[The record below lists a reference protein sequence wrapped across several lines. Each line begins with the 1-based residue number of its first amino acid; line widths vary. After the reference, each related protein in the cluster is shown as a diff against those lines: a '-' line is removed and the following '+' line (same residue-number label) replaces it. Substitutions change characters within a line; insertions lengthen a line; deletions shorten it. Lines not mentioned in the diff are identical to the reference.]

1 MFNIPETLL
10 GFKKS
15 VAVAILLCACSLAM
29 YGQKSAVQ
37 VLQEDLQLANHD
49 TTRMHLLYRIAYKTK
64 NNNPEGSL
72 ETIEEGL
79 SYAQNYQ
86 NPKYKAAFYYLKGRI
101 NIDLG
106 NLKVANA
113 ELNRALVYYQ
123 EAGNEKRMADIN
135 NSLGG
140 LYKMK
145 GDFESA
151 KINYETAL
159 KYAQSNSDSML
170 MATNYNDLGVIYFE
184 TGNYTRASDYY
195 LKAANMRSLMGKR
208 GKNGLVLSY
217 NNLGVL
223 NRRFDK
229 LNVALDYYKKG
240 LELAQELNDDLR
252 TSTFFN
258 NIANIYRDK
267 EDYDKALMY
276 LNKGMEL
283 SERMGSRS
291 KKAQFLYNLGVTQ
304 FEQGSY
310 DDAEKKLKQ
319 ALELYQEIQ
328 EKTGVAKTCLQLG
341 ENYVAKGEANKG
353 LEFLL
358 IGKDIS
364 ADINYHAGMEHVY
377 VQLSDAY
384 AATGDHVTAYEHRK
398 KYQHLKDS
406 LHASEQHQVVLDV
419 QQKYEALFESKEQAR
434 AIEKLN
440 AEKELIASKQ
450 LSLMA
455 MLILA
460 LLTAS
465 FFLLY
470 FMRVTK
476 LNTELKNTKV
486 EIEAQNDSLEKTNVE
501 LRKAK
506 ELAESAAQAK
516 EEFLS
521 TMSHEI
527 RTPMNAVVGMTNIL
541 LDEDP
546 REEQVEYLS
555 TLKFSANNL
564 MTLINDIL
572 DFSKIEAGKIQIE
585 RLEVDMRRMMHQ
597 LHETFK
603 VSMAKNGVD
612 ILLEYENFDLE
623 QNVICDPTRLTQ
635 IISNLVS
642 NAIKFTQKGHVKI
655 ICSLTN
661 VIDGH
666 AKIRFSVIDTGI
678 GIEKSRQE
686 EIFESFTQA
695 SSSTTRLYGGTGLG
709 LAITKRL
716 VELQHGKIFV
726 DSEVGVGSVF
736 SFELNFEL
744 GKKLETT
751 MFSRNKEDSSLARVG
766 LKGRR
771 ILLAEDNKI
780 NQMVATKILNK
791 WEVEVT
797 IANDGLE
804 ALDYIKTEKFDA
816 VLMDINMPNM
826 DGYEATREIRKL
838 SDDTKNSIPV
848 IALTASAFSSV
859 EEAVIQAGMNDHVGK
874 PFKPEELFQR
884 IVRALEKH
892 ENRQRGLEQG

>member
-1 MFNIPETLL
+1 M
-10 GFKKS
+10 
-15 VAVAILLCACSLAM
+15 
-29 YGQKSAVQ
+29 
-37 VLQEDLQLANHD
+37 
-49 TTRMHLLYRIAYKTK
+49 
-64 NNNPEGSL
+64 
-72 ETIEEGL
+72 
-79 SYAQNYQ
+79 
-86 NPKYKAAFYYLKGRI
+86 KGRI
-101 NIDLG
+101 NVDLG
-106 NLKVANA
+106 NLKIANA

-123 EAGNEKRMADIN
+123 EAGNEKRIADIN

-151 KINYETAL
+151 KLNYEAAL
-159 KYAQSNSDSML
+159 KYANANSDSML
-170 MATNYNDLGVIYFE
+170 IATNYNDLGVIYFE
-184 TGNYTRASDYY
+184 TGNYTRASDFY
-195 LKAANMRSLMGKR
+195 LKATNIRTQMGKR
-208 GKNGLVLSY
+208 GKNSLVLSY

-223 NRRFDK
+223 NRKFNK

-240 LELAQELNDDLR
+240 LALAQELNDDIR

-258 NIANIYRDK
+258 NISNIYREK
-267 EDYDKALMY
+267 KNYDKALIY
-276 LNKGMEL
+276 LDQGMEL
-283 SERMGSRS
+283 ADRMGVKS
-291 KKAQFLYNLGVTQ
+291 KKAQFLYNQGATY
-304 FEQGSY
+304 FEQGSH
-310 DDAEKKLKQ
+310 DKAELKLKE
-319 ALELYQEIQ
+319 ALGIYQEIQ

-341 ENYVAKGEANKG
+341 ENYVAKGEPNKG

-364 ADINYHAGMEHVY
+364 ADINYHAGMEHVF

-384 AATGDHVTAYEHRK
+384 AATGDHVTAYEQRK

-406 LHASEQHQVVLDV
+406 IDANKQHQVVLDV
-419 QQKYEALFESKEQAR
+419 QQKYETLFESKEQKR

-440 AEKELIASKQ
+440 AEKEIIASRQ
-450 LSLMA
+450 LNLMA

-470 FMRVTK
+470 FMRVNK
-476 LNTELKNTKV
+476 LNAALNNKKA
-486 EIEAQNDSLEKTNVE
+486 EIEAKNTSLNQTNVE
-501 LRKAK
+501 LRRAK
-506 ELAESAAQAK
+506 EQAESAAQAK

-546 REEQVEYLS
+546 REDQVEYIN

-585 RLEVDMRRMMHQ
+585 RLEVDMRHMMHQ
-597 LHETFK
+597 LHDTFN
-603 VSMAKNGVD
+603 VSMAKNGVE
-612 ILLEYENFDLE
+612 ILLEFENFDLDR
-623 QNVICDPTRLTQ
+623 NVICDPTRLTQ

-642 NAIKFTQKGHVKI
+642 NAVKFTQKGHVKI
-655 ICSLTN
+655 ICSIQN
-661 VIDGH
+661 IIENH
-666 AKIRFSVIDTGI
+666 AKIKFEILDTGI
-678 GIEKSRQE
+678 GIDKNRHK

-709 LAITKRL
+709 LAITKKL
-716 VELQHGKIFV
+716 VELQNGIIRV
-726 DSEVGVGSVF
+726 DSEIGVGSSF
-736 SFELNFEL
+736 SFELAFEL
-744 GKKLETT
+744 GQTLNATNFKRTNE
-751 MFSRNKEDSSLARVG
+751 ESSLAKTG

-780 NQMVATKILNK
+780 NQLVATKILSK
-791 WEVEVT
+791 WEVVVT
-797 IANDGLE
+797 VANDGLE
-804 ALDYIKTEKFDA
+804 ALEYIKNEDFDA

-826 DGYEATREIRKL
+826 DGYEATRAIRKL
-838 SDDTKNSIPV
+838 SDEKKNNIPV

-884 IVRALEKH
+884 ILKVLEDY
-892 ENRQRGLEQG
+892 ENRRRVAATN

>member
-1 MFNIPETLL
+1 MPVSFLKSLFTL
-10 GFKKS
+10 
-15 VAVAILLCACSLAM
+15 AVSIFLLSGVWSPIHA
-29 YGQKSAVQ
+29 QKSAVQ
-37 VLQEDLQLANHD
+37 VLEEDLLMANHD
-49 TTRMHLLYRIAYKTK
+49 TTRMHLLYRIAYKIK
-64 NNNPEGSL
+64 NNNPQHSL
-72 ETIEEGL
+72 DKIEEGL

-101 NIDLG
+101 NVDLG
-106 NLKVANA
+106 NLKIANA

-123 EAGNEKRMADIN
+123 EAGNEKRIADIN

-151 KINYETAL
+151 KLNYEAAL
-159 KYAQSNSDSML
+159 KYANANSDSML
-170 MATNYNDLGVIYFE
+170 IATNYNDLGVIYFE
-184 TGNYTRASDYY
+184 TGNYTRASDFY
-195 LKAANMRSLMGKR
+195 LKATNIRTQMGKR
-208 GKNGLVLSY
+208 GKNSLVLSY

-223 NRRFDK
+223 NRKFNK

-240 LELAQELNDDLR
+240 LALAQELNDDIR

-258 NIANIYRDK
+258 NIANIYREK
-267 EDYDKALMY
+267 KNYDKALIY
-276 LNKGMEL
+276 LDQGMEL
-283 SERMGSRS
+283 ADRMGVKS
-291 KKAQFLYNLGVTQ
+291 KKAQFLYNQGATY
-304 FEQGSY
+304 FEQGSH
-310 DDAEKKLKQ
+310 DKAELKLKE
-319 ALELYQEIQ
+319 ALGIYQEIQ

-341 ENYVAKGEANKG
+341 ENYVAKGEPNKG

-364 ADINYHAGMEHVY
+364 ADINYHAGMEHVF

-384 AATGDHVTAYEHRK
+384 AATGDHVTAYEQRK

-406 LHASEQHQVVLDV
+406 IDANKQHQVVLDV
-419 QQKYEALFESKEQAR
+419 QQKYETLFESKEQKR

-440 AEKELIASKQ
+440 AEKEIIASRQ
-450 LSLMA
+450 LNLMA

-470 FMRVTK
+470 FMRVNK
-476 LNTELKNTKV
+476 LNAALNNKKA
-486 EIEAQNDSLEKTNVE
+486 EIEAKNTSLNQTNVE
-501 LRKAK
+501 LRRAK
-506 ELAESAAQAK
+506 EQAESAAQAK

-546 REEQVEYLS
+546 REDQVEYIN

-585 RLEVDMRRMMHQ
+585 RLEVDMRHMMHQ
-597 LHETFK
+597 LHDTFN
-603 VSMAKNGVD
+603 VSMAKNGVE
-612 ILLEYENFDLE
+612 ILLEFENFDLDR
-623 QNVICDPTRLTQ
+623 NVICDPTRLTQ

-642 NAIKFTQKGHVKI
+642 NAVKFTQKGHVKI
-655 ICSLTN
+655 ICSIQN
-661 VIDGH
+661 IIENH
-666 AKIRFSVIDTGI
+666 AKIKFEILDTGI
-678 GIEKSRQE
+678 GIEKNRHK

-709 LAITKRL
+709 LAITKKL
-716 VELQHGKIFV
+716 VELQNGIIRV
-726 DSEVGVGSVF
+726 DSEIGVGSSF
-736 SFELNFEL
+736 SFELAFEL
-744 GKKLETT
+744 GQTLNATNFKRTNE
-751 MFSRNKEDSSLARVG
+751 ESSLAKTG

-780 NQMVATKILNK
+780 NQLVATKILSK
-791 WEVEVT
+791 WEVVVT
-797 IANDGLE
+797 VANDGLE
-804 ALDYIKTEKFDA
+804 ALEYIKNEDFDA

-826 DGYEATREIRKL
+826 DGYEATRAIRKL
-838 SDDTKNSIPV
+838 SDEKKNNIPV

-884 IVRALEKH
+884 ILKVLEDY
-892 ENRQRGLEQG
+892 ENRRRVEATN